1 MDPPGAWFFAS
12 PGRRGGRVSPRQ
24 GRPASAGRPGGR
36 GAEDAILRRGTFFRS
51 IGDSLDWKDLAAD
64 EIAQRVLQDIH
75 AGDIILLHNNGLH
88 TAEALPLI
96 LEGLQ
101 KLGLMPVPVS
111 ELLLEGDYY
120 IDVNGIQRQK

>member
-1 MDPPGAWFFAS
+1 M
-12 PGRRGGRVSPRQ
+12 
-24 GRPASAGRPGGR
+24 
-36 GAEDAILRRGTFFRS
+36 
-51 IGDSLDWKDLAAD
+51 
-64 EIAQRVLQDIH
+64 LQDIH